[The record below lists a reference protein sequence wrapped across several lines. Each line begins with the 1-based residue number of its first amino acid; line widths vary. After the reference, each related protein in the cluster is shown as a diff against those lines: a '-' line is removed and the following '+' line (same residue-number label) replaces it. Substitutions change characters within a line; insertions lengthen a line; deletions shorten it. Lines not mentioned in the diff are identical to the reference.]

1 MAKTAIDIA
10 LMGNVTDFCVTE
22 ELSLDIALLRHLTD
36 TSCLPL
42 FLPLL
47 FLFLES
53 FLDPKEQECS
63 PVNREDPFM
72 FLLLTAHV
80 FHLFHGL
87 IDHRASQLPDN
98 H

>member
-1 MAKTAIDIA
+1 
-10 LMGNVTDFCVTE
+10 
-22 ELSLDIALLRHLTD
+22 
-36 TSCLPL
+36 
-42 FLPLL
+42 
-47 FLFLES
+47 
-53 FLDPKEQECS
+53 
-63 PVNREDPFM
+63 M